1 MLLPGDASTLSA
13 MRDHHFNPRKLD
25 VEAFAAQ
32 AARLEGEWPAHSL
45 SRLADAA
52 APETPAADWPLI
64 RWALTGEKRE
74 PRRSEVQ
81 IWLHLEATASVALTC
96 QRCLQP
102 VQEALNLSRWF
113 QFVRDED
120 EAAALDV
127 DSEDDVLALSRS
139 FDAIELIEDELLLSL
154 PLVPRHEVCPQPL
167 PQPVDDLP
175 ASDADGEEERPHP
188 FAALAAL
195 KKTGGPA
202 Q

>member
-1 MLLPGDASTLSA
+1 
-13 MRDHHFNPRKLD
+13 MRDHPFNPRKLD

-32 AARLEGEWPAHSL
+32 AASLEGDWPAHSL
-45 SRLADAA
+45 SRLANAA
-52 APETPAADWPLI
+52 APEVPAADWPMI
-64 RWALTGEKRE
+64 HWTLTGEKRE
-74 PRRSEVQ
+74 PRRGVVET
-81 IWLHLEATASVALTC
+81 WLNLQASATAALTC

-102 VQEALNLSRWF
+102 VQEQLNLSRWF

-120 EAAALDV
+120 EAAALDI

-154 PLVPRHEVCPQPL
+154 PLVPRHEICPVPL
-167 PQPVDDLP
+167 SQLVDDLP
-175 ASDADGEEERPHP
+175 HAQDDERPNP

-195 KKTGGPA
+195 KKTSGPA

>member
-1 MLLPGDASTLSA
+1 
-13 MRDHHFNPRKLD
+13 MRDHPFNPRKLD
-25 VEAFAAQ
+25 VGAFAAQ
-32 AARLEGEWPAHSL
+32 AASLEGDWPAHSL

-52 APETPAADWPLI
+52 APEVPAADWPMI
-64 RWALTGEKRE
+64 HWVLTGEKRE
-74 PRRSEVQ
+74 PRRGVVET
-81 IWLHLEATASVALTC
+81 WLNLQATATAALTC

-102 VQEALNLSRWF
+102 VQEQLSLSRWF

-120 EAAALDV
+120 EAAALDI

-154 PLVPRHEVCPQPL
+154 PLVPRHEICPVPL

-175 ASDADGEEERPHP
+175 HSEGDERPNP

-195 KKTGGPA
+195 KKGSGPA